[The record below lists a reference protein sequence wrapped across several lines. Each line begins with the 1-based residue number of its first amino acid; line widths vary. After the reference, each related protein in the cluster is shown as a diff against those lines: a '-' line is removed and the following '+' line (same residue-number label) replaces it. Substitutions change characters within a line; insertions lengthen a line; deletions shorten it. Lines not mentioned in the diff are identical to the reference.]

1 MTDSFKK
8 LIEVA
13 FDIKVFLGVASYT
26 LYQYEDGS
34 YVEFHVHKILNPRGL
49 IDLANGLEIRFYHGE
64 SDIMIRIDEEPF
76 SLM

>member
-26 LYQYEDGS
+26 LYQYEEGS
-34 YVEFHVHKILNPRGL
+34 FVEFHVQKITNPRGV
-49 IDLANGLEIRFYHGE
+49 IDLTNGLEIRFFHGE
-64 SDIMIRIDEEPF
+64 TDIMIRVDENPF
-76 SLM
+76 DLT

>member
-13 FDIKVFLGVASYT
+13 FDIKVHFGLASYT

-34 YVEFHVHKILNPRGL
+34 FVEFHVPKINNPRAL
-49 IDLANGLEIRFYHGE
+49 LELAHGLEIRLYHCE
-64 SDIMIRIDEEPF
+64 NDIMIRLDEDPTN
-76 SLM
+76 LI

>member
-26 LYQYEDGS
+26 LYQYKDGS
-34 YVEFHVHKILNPRGL
+34 FVEFHVNKITNPRGL
-49 IDLANGLEIRFYHGE
+49 LELAKGSDIRFYGSE
-64 SDIMIRIDEEPF
+64 NGIMIRVEEDPVD
-76 SLM
+76 LT

>member
-34 YVEFHVHKILNPRGL
+34 FVEFHVQKISNPRGL
-49 IDLANGLEIRFYHGE
+49 IDLAAGLDIKFYHGE
-64 SDIMIRIDEEPF
+64 NNIMIRLDEDPF
-76 SLM
+76 TLI

>member
-13 FDIKVFLGVASYT
+13 FDIKVFLSVDSYT

-34 YVEFHVHKILNPRGL
+34 YVEFLVQKIVNPRRL
-49 IDLANGLEIRFYHGE
+49 IDLTVGLDIRLYHCE
-64 SDIMIRIDEEPF
+64 NDIMIRVYEDPF
-76 SLM
+76 DLT